1 MTGNLIER
9 RVLQVARDRMTEAPV
24 IALQGAR
31 SVGKSTVLAQLA
43 AVHGVRV
50 IDLDDPT
57 ERARAKASPSDI
69 VDGADPV
76 CIDEY
81 QHVPEVLQAIK
92 AQLNRRHT
100 NGRFV
105 ITGSSSFWVLPKGTQ
120 SLTGRIQLLEIMPFS
135 QGEIDGIREDFLDL
149 VFADPE
155 HFRHGTSGT
164 TREAYAERVCR
175 GGLPLAINESQRT
188 RARFYNS
195 YVGTSLARDVRDLAR
210 VRQINVLPRLLERLA
225 SQSGQLLNITKAAQ
239 ASEIEPRTADNY
251 ARLLEAL
258 FLVRRFPA
266 WGRTLRSRA
275 NKAPKVHLVD
285 SGLAAHLLGI
295 TPQKLE
301 RRDPATL
308 SEYGHLL
315 ETFVVD
321 ELLKQA
327 SWRDDIRSV
336 GHWRT
341 SDGQEVDIVMER
353 FDGSVICFE
362 VKAAREVNAKDTA
375 GLYAIRAALGDQFHA
390 GFVLT
395 TGEQSY
401 RHDDRIY
408 ICPID
413 RLWATDSQHDD
424 T

>member
-24 IALQGAR
+24 VALQGAR

-43 AVHGVRV
+43 AEHCVRV

-69 VDGADPV
+69 IDGADPV
-76 CIDEY
+76 CVDEY

-92 AQLNRRHT
+92 AQLNRRHAD
-100 NGRFV
+100 GRFV
-105 ITGSSSFWVLPKGTQ
+105 ITGSSSFWALPEGTQ
-120 SLTGRIQLLEIMPFS
+120 SLTGRIQLLEVMPFS
-135 QGEIDGIREDFLDL
+135 QGEIDGTKEDFLDI

-155 HFRHGTSGT
+155 HFRRGKSET

-188 RARFYNS
+188 RGRFYNS
-195 YVGTSLARDVRDLAR
+195 
-210 VRQINVLPRLLERLA
+210 I
-225 SQSGQLLNITKAAQ
+225 
-239 ASEIEPRTADNY
+239 
-251 ARLLEAL
+251 
-258 FLVRRFPA
+258 
-266 WGRTLRSRA
+266 
-275 NKAPKVHLVD
+275 
-285 SGLAAHLLGI
+285 
-295 TPQKLE
+295 
-301 RRDPATL
+301 
-308 SEYGHLL
+308 
-315 ETFVVD
+315 
-321 ELLKQA
+321 
-327 SWRDDIRSV
+327 
-336 GHWRT
+336 
-341 SDGQEVDIVMER
+341 DIVMER

-362 VKAAREVNAKDTA
+362 VKAAREVDTKDTA
-375 GLYAIRAALGDQFHA
+375 GLFAIRAALGDQFHA

-413 RLWATDSQHDD
+413 RLWATNSQHDD